1 MRPPHLRWPAV
12 HPRPIPLPR
21 MPPGL
26 HERDLT
32 LYVEDMDLD
41 ELREWEA
48 ALADES
54 GEQAEFDLEDVRE
67 RIQELES

>member
-1 MRPPHLRWPAV
+1 M
-12 HPRPIPLPR
+12 
-21 MPPGL
+21 
-26 HERDLT
+26 
-32 LYVEDMDLD
+32 YVEDMDLD